1 MRLGWA
7 DGAARPIHPLDTYA
21 STVRIKRMA
30 GEEGFE
36 PSYAGIKI
44 RCLNQLGDSPVV
56 INLPSHKAD
65 ADPTP
70 APRIRSSRTA
80 TGRAPPRL
88 RPGSRTRRRGML
100 RSPSC
105 ALAGTV
111 A

>member
-1 MRLGWA
+1 
-7 DGAARPIHPLDTYA
+7 
-21 STVRIKRMA
+21 MA

-44 RCLNQLGDSPVV
+44 RGLNQLGDSPVV
-56 INLPSHKAD
+56 ELGAPLARPRIQVNQPSHAAD
-65 ADPTP
+65 ADRAP

-88 RPGSRTRRRGML
+88 RPGLRTRRRRML
-100 RSPSC
+100 RRPSC
-105 ALAGTV
+105 GLARSG